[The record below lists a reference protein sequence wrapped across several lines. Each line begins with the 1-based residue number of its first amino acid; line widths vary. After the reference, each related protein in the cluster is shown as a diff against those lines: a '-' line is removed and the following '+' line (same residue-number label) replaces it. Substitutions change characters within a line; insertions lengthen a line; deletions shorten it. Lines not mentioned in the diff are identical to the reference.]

1 MDALTATAQRAGRF
15 ALLGGVLLFASVA
28 AELIHPVQAPDG
40 TSREPLLHAVYLIA
54 WIVGSACLT
63 LALTGLRSMLRD
75 SGVLSRAT
83 GAGAWLSIVGAALF
97 GVLAVGGLVGI
108 VAGTYLEVAFVAF
121 LLAFVLLI
129 PGQLL
134 LARGIGRLPAAV
146 GFSRWLLVVATG
158 GLIVALAADMDPFH
172 DLGLFSFDLAWA
184 AIGVSLLRASARA
197 NLLVG
202 AVARE
207 A

>member
-40 TSREPLLHAVYLIA
+40 TSREPLLHALYLMA

-63 LALTGLRSMLRD
+63 IAVIGVRSMLRD
-75 SGVLSRAT
+75 AGVHSRAAR
-83 GAGAWLSIVGAALF
+83 AGAWLSIVGAALF
-97 GVLAVGGLVGI
+97 GVLAVGGLAGI
-108 VAGTYLEVAFVAF
+108 ITGTYLEIAFVAF

-134 LARGIGRLPAAV
+134 LARGVGRLPAPV

-172 DLGLFSFDLAWA
+172 DLGLFTFDLAWA
-184 AIGVSLLRASARA
+184 AIGVSLMRASARA
-197 NLLVG
+197 NLRVE

>member
-1 MDALTATAQRAGRF
+1 MDTLTATAQRTGRF
-15 ALLGGVLLFASVA
+15 ALLGGGLLFASVA

-40 TSREPLLHAVYLIA
+40 TSREPLLHAIYLIA

-63 LALTGLRSMLRD
+63 LALIGVRSMLRD
-75 SGVLSRAT
+75 AGVLSRAT
-83 GAGAWLSIVGAALF
+83 SAGAWLSIIGAALF
-97 GVLAVGGLVGI
+97 GVLAIGGIAGI
-108 VAGTYLEVAFVAF
+108 LTGTYLEVAFVAF

-134 LARGIGRLPAAV
+134 LARGVGRLPAAV
-146 GFSRWLLVVATG
+146 GFSRWLLVVAAG

-172 DLGLFSFDLAWA
+172 DLGLFTFDLAWA
-184 AIGVSLLRASARA
+184 AIGATLLRAPARA
-197 NLLVG
+197 QLRVE
-202 AVARE
+202 AAARE